1 MALDESSCLK
11 ACLGDWLADLV
22 ITLLSFP
29 GLGMPVTS
37 TAVPIE
43 PRTNGSSLPLSLNTC
58 TSRCIEIL
66 NSSVASSVLSALPFF
81 ISQLLTCY
89 LTVIGLP

>member
-37 TAVPIE
+37 TTVPIE

-58 TSRCIEIL
+58 TSQIL